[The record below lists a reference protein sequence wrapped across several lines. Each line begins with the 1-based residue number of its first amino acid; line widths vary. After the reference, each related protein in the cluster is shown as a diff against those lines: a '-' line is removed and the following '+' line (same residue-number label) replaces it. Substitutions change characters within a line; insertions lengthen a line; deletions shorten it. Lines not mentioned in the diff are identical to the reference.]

1 MLVKFHAVPLLKQIN
16 FYINN
21 VKYKFNLCIGI
32 RKSLPVWDNWMKCEW
47 WAALCRLK
55 QRKRVDLSY
64 LTYLH
69 LSIIKRLICTVY
81 IYAHMYTHTIMKLCM
96 IICRGYTLY
105 SVHTLSDPS
114 IILSA
119 LMLPSISFQ
128 INDLYMSLLNHGKV
142 EDSNYNERLLSFKTH
157 EKKVKV
163 LFTPLYL
170 ILWPHGPQPTRF
182 FHPWNSPGKTT
193 GVSNLF
199 LIQGIFSTLGW
210 NPGTLQSVYH
220 LSYHRSPQDTWKW
233 SES

>member
-1 MLVKFHAVPLLKQIN
+1 
-16 FYINN
+16 
-21 VKYKFNLCIGI
+21 
-32 RKSLPVWDNWMKCEW
+32 
-47 WAALCRLK
+47 
-55 QRKRVDLSY
+55 
-64 LTYLH
+64 
-69 LSIIKRLICTVY
+69 
-81 IYAHMYTHTIMKLCM
+81 MYTHTIMKLCM

-170 ILWPHGPQPTRF
+170 IL
-182 FHPWNSPGKTT
+182 
-193 GVSNLF
+193 
-199 LIQGIFSTLGW
+199 
-210 NPGTLQSVYH
+210 
-220 LSYHRSPQDTWKW
+220 
-233 SES
+233 